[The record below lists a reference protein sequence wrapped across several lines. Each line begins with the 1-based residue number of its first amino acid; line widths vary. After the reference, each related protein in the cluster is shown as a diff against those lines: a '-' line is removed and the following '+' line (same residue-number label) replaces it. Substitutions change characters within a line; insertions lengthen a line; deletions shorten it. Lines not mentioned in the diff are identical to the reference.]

1 MKSLGTVG
9 WIALILLLIGGLNT
23 GYMGVFDYNVLAGI
37 FGKVPALLRTIYVL
51 IGLGA
56 LWVIFA
62 AFKKNK

>member
-9 WIALILLLIGGLNT
+9 WIALIFLLIGGLNT
-23 GYMGVFDYNVLAGI
+23 GYMGVFDFNVLAGI

-56 LWVIFA
+56 LWVIFLM
-62 AFKKNK
+62 FKKK

>member
-1 MKSLGTVG
+1 MKNVGVVG

-23 GYMGVFDYNVLAGI
+23 GYMGVFDFNVLAGI

-56 LWVIFA
+56 LWIICLS
-62 AFKKNK
+62 FKKK